1 MERSKLSRPS
11 SSATEADTSGNDER
25 NKIGHLREELS
36 DIPFCELEELKQT
49 LGCKKYNKTVYGML
63 GKKIATAQFTT
74 REDKNKPKEISSK
87 MKVPRLRQVIQVK
100 KQLTRD
106 PRFDDLSGTFH
117 PDKFDKAYE
126 FLEDMKVTE
135 KKELKKELQ
144 TTEEQDRKEQLKS
157 LLSRMEEQEAAKKLA
172 DTRREAE
179 RKRRKAEME
188 LVKQGKRPF
197 FLKKSEKKKLELAE
211 KFKELKSSGK
221 LERYI
226 KRKDKKMTGKERR
239 KMPYRREI
247 EPKRNA
253 GEDNFFL

>member
-11 SSATEADTSGNDER
+11 SSATEGDTSVNDEQ

-100 KQLTRD
+100 KRLTRD

-126 FLEDMKVTE
+126 FLEDMKATE

-157 LLSRMEEQEAAKKLA
+157 LLSRMEEQEAAKKVA

-197 FLKKSEKKKLELAE
+197 FLKKCK
-211 KFKELKSSGK
+211 
-221 LERYI
+221 
-226 KRKDKKMTGKERR
+226 
-239 KMPYRREI
+239 
-247 EPKRNA
+247 
-253 GEDNFFL
+253 